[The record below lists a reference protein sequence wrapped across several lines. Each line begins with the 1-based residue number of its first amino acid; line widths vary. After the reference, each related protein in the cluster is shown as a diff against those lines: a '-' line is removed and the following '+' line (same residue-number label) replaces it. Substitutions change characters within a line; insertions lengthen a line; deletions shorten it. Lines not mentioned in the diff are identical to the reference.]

1 MKIFSIENPVFAF
14 ISRVGDMFILSFIWL
29 IASLPIFTI
38 GASTTAAYDCAFK
51 IIRARDTNVFRDF
64 VNSFKSNFKQST
76 IIFLIMLP
84 IGALIAADLW
94 FWSQQ
99 TGDMALIMNALS
111 IGIAALFT
119 VTYLYVFPVQAV
131 FENPVKKTLKTAF
144 LMAVSNWWN
153 SILLLAA
160 CIAVSYLCYI
170 LPIAGY
176 AFLLV
181 GTGTFTMTFAVRFLV
196 VFRKYNSELMPDRPE
211 ASDMAPI
218 EKPRDEKKKKSIV
231 NSKKNKIIS

>member
-51 IIRARDTNVFRDF
+51 IIRARDTNVFKDF
-64 VNSFKSNFKQST
+64 IRSFRSNFRQST

-84 IGALIAADLW
+84 IGALIVLDLW

-99 TGDMALIMNALS
+99 KGSAAFVMNALS
-111 IGIAALFT
+111 IGVAAIFA

-131 FENPVKKTLKTAF
+131 FDNPVKKTISTAF
-144 LMAVSNWWN
+144 FMALSNWLN
-153 SILLLAA
+153 SLLLLAA
-160 CIAVSYLCYI
+160 CVAVSYICYVF
-170 LPIAGY
+170 PIVAY
-176 AFLLV
+176 VFLLI
-181 GTGTFTMTFAVRFLV
+181 GTGTFTMIFAVRFLV
-196 VFRKYNSELMPDRPE
+196 VFRKYNPELMPDRPE
-211 ASDMAPI
+211 ASDMDPI
-218 EKPRDEKKKKSIV
+218 EKPKDEKKNKTVIK
-231 NSKKNKIIS
+231 SKKNKIIS

>member
-51 IIRARDTNVFRDF
+51 IIRARDTNVFKDF
-64 VNSFKSNFKQST
+64 IRSFKSNFKQST
-76 IIFLIMLP
+76 IIFLILLP
-84 IGALIAADLW
+84 IGALIGVDLW

-99 TGDMALIMNALS
+99 DGDMAFVMNALS
-111 IGIAALFT
+111 IGIAALFI

-153 SILLLAA
+153 SLLLLAA
-160 CIAVSYLCYI
+160 CIAVSYLCYVF
-170 LPIAGY
+170 PIVGY
-176 AFLLV
+176 VFLLV
-181 GTGTFTMTFAVRFLV
+181 GTGTFTMIFAVRFLV
-196 VFRKYNSELMPDRPE
+196 VFRKYNPELMPDRPE
-211 ASDMAPI
+211 ASDMDSI
-218 EKPRDEKKKKSIV
+218 EKPKAEKKCKIKRG
-231 NSKKNKIIS
+231 KNKIIS